1 MSADFDA
8 RLTAAISRHVYKQPD
23 PPKPGWLR
31 PKSACP
37 TFGGYAASS
46 RAASEVSVPP
56 AKNVSFTSQGAAA
69 AGGGNAV
76 GGSGRVYMVSKQAKE
91 FNDRHMWVDKR
102 GNVVA
107 SPQLQVEDDKEFQVP
122 KVNFRPKSAA
132 VRRAEQA
139 EFSKNLWKTV
149 NPGYLP
155 LNPKPSQYAFDHDFA
170 MKDLEMSKGHPMLWK
185 QHFRKTDFSEYT
197 EAVARATFV
206 GNAGSLATQSRR

>member
-1 MSADFDA
+1 M
-8 RLTAAISRHVYKQPD
+8 
-23 PPKPGWLR
+23 
-31 PKSACP
+31 
-37 TFGGYAASS
+37 
-46 RAASEVSVPP
+46 SVPP
-56 AKNVSFTSQGAAA
+56 AKDVSFTSQGAAA

-149 NPGYLP
+149 KPGYLP